1 MRSFEAPIPTGTGT
15 IVTAVILALALA
27 APASVAST
35 FREHALPAAQEPL
48 AAQDERA
55 IEEHAEEEEQG
66 ETEWYVYPARWTN
79 FLLLL
84 ALLYWVLV
92 IPPKPIRETFDFP
105 GLKVIL
111 STRAQSIIAARDEAA
126 RQREETAALLIASE
140 ERLGKIDDE
149 VGALVEVARVDGER
163 ERERAEVDAKE
174 QAQRV
179 PEIAERELQ
188 SERLTAQRQ
197 LRAFV
202 ADLAVGMARRTLE
215 EHLSADD
222 QDRLIRDYLSR
233 LGGSVA

>member
-1 MRSFEAPIPTGTGT
+1 MRPPEVLIPTVTV
-15 IVTAVILALALA
+15 VTAVILVMALA
-27 APASVAST
+27 APTSVAST
-35 FREHALPAAQEPL
+35 VRGPAAPSAQEPL
-48 AAQDERA
+48 AEQEERA
-55 IEEHAEEEEQG
+55 IDKRVEEEEHG

-92 IPPKPIRETFDFP
+92 IPPKPIHDTFDFP

-111 STRAQSIIAARDEAA
+111 SARAQSIIAARDVAA
-126 RQREETAALLIASE
+126 RQREEAAALLTASE
-140 ERLGKIDDE
+140 ERLAKIDDE
-149 VGALVEVARVDGER
+149 VGALVEVARADAAR

-174 QAQRV
+174 QAQRI

-188 SERLTAQRQ
+188 SERLTAHRQ

-202 ADLAVGMARRTLE
+202 ADLAVGMAQRTLE
-215 EHLSADD
+215 EHLSDDD

-233 LGGSVA
+233 LGGSLA

>member
-1 MRSFEAPIPTGTGT
+1 MRPLDALIPT
-15 IVTAVILALALA
+15 VTVVTTAILAMALA

-35 FREHALPAAQEPL
+35 FQEHAAPAAQEPL
-48 AAQDERA
+48 AQQEERA
-55 IEEHAEEEEQG
+55 IDERVEEEEHG

-84 ALLYWVLV
+84 ALLYWMLV
-92 IPPKPIRETFDFP
+92 IPPKPIYDTFDFP

-111 STRAQSIIAARDEAA
+111 SARAQSIIAARDEAA
-126 RQREETAALLIASE
+126 RQREEAAALLTESE
-140 ERLGKIDDE
+140 ERLAKIDDE
-149 VGALVEVARVDGER
+149 VGALVEVARADAGR
-163 ERERAEVDAKE
+163 ERERAEADARE
-174 QAQRV
+174 QARKV

-202 ADLAVGMARRTLE
+202 ADLAVGMAQRTLE
-215 EHLSADD
+215 EHLSDED
-222 QDRLIRDYLSR
+222 QDRLIRDYLLR